1 MLALLNSKLLSFWF
15 IYTFDKLQRGTFPQF
30 KVNELKQFPIVQIKQ
45 EFKINLINFA
55 DIILLQNKELHEK
68 SSHFINLLKAEYET
82 IEISGKLNNWYELD
96 WKQFTNELKKQ
107 KIVFS
112 GSQKDD
118 WFERFNRVSTEIKE
132 LQKTIDETDKQI
144 DSLIYKLYN
153 LTDDEI
159 QIIEEKY

>member
-1 MLALLNSKLLSFWF
+1 MSYYFKKNTAKSERKLFPKIILNDLRLFPIKNLSKKSQKTFIILSECMLAKNEKL
-15 IYTFDKLQRGTFPQF
+15 Y
-30 KVNELKQFPIVQIKQ
+30 
-45 EFKINLINFA
+45 
-55 DIILLQNKELHEK
+55 EK
-68 SSHFINLLKAEYET
+68 SQHFINLLKAEYET

-107 KIVFS
+107 KIVLS

-144 DSLIYKLYN
+144 DSLVYKLYN
-153 LTDDEI
+153 LTDEEI
-159 QIIEEKY
+159 KIIENM

>member
-1 MLALLNSKLLSFWF
+1 MLAKNEKL
-15 IYTFDKLQRGTFPQF
+15 Y
-30 KVNELKQFPIVQIKQ
+30 
-45 EFKINLINFA
+45 
-55 DIILLQNKELHEK
+55 EK
-68 SSHFINLLKAEYET
+68 SQHFINLLKAEYET

-107 KIVFS
+107 KIVLS

-144 DSLIYKLYN
+144 DSLVYKLYN
-153 LTDDEI
+153 LTDEEI
-159 QIIEEKY
+159 KIIENM

>member
-1 MLALLNSKLLSFWF
+1 MSYYFKKNTAKSERKLFPKIILNDLRLFPIKNLSKKSQKPFIILSECMLAKNEKL
-15 IYTFDKLQRGTFPQF
+15 Y
-30 KVNELKQFPIVQIKQ
+30 
-45 EFKINLINFA
+45 
-55 DIILLQNKELHEK
+55 EK
-68 SSHFINLLKAEYET
+68 SQHFINLLKAEYET

-107 KIVFS
+107 KIVLS

-118 WFERFNRVSTEIKE
+118 WFERFNRISAEIKE